1 MFTEMDEYQEMER
14 FGMENDF
21 EDGQWINGEYYYR
34 KRRDKRH
41 QTKDDV
47 LYGVFAESD
56 SDDSSSAKKRRRDLS
71 NKTDFTKPVSFVSTG
86 LAMPSEEIERSSRE
100 QLSED
105 DGGDNRPCLGLDSTS
120 SGSGIGFTSNSGS
133 ISKTFAANNLD
144 EDDNDADGSFL
155 PTAFGRKILE
165 GVQRRRIEREKSK
178 LDKKSQGGRKDIEL
192 GNVGGFEKYTKGI
205 GMKLMEKMG
214 YTGGGLGKNEQGIV
228 APIEA
233 KLRPKNMGMGFNDFK
248 EAKLPALQEP
258 EEKKSLPRTTQAV
271 NKSKEKLWTK
281 QAKGKKKDRYITA
294 EELLVKKQEQGIEV
308 VQKVFDMRGPQLRV
322 LTNLEDLNSEERARE
337 RDIPMPELQHNV
349 KLIVNLA
356 ELDIQKL
363 DRDLRN
369 ERETVVSL
377 QMEKEKLQKEAAH
390 QKTQLDNMEQ
400 IVRALDI
407 INEERDKGK
416 LTLDSLAKYFG
427 DLRRRFTE
435 DYKLCNLSCIACSFA
450 LPLLFNIFQRWDP
463 IQNPLHGL
471 EVISSWKNLLQG
483 GDDISDLSDVGS
495 PYTQLVMEVVL
506 PAVRISGINTW
517 QARDPEPMLR
527 FLESWEKLL
536 PPSVL
541 QTMLDNIVLP
551 KLSSAVDV
559 WDPRREIVPIHVWV
573 HPWLPLLGQKL
584 ESLYWK
590 ICDKLANALQAW
602 HPSDGSAYTILS
614 PWKTVFDST
623 SWERLMVRSIIP
635 KLMNAMQEFQINPAN
650 QNLDQFQ
657 WVMSWASVIPIHRM
671 VELLELHFFPK
682 WQQVLYHWLCS
693 GPNFEEVTRWY
704 LGWKELLPQE
714 LLANEL
720 IRNQLNVGL
729 DMMNQAVEGMEVVQ
743 PGLRENISYLRVR
756 EQRQFEAQQ
765 KAAADARQ
773 QAAASL
779 GGTTQMDGIGGAFEM
794 SLKEVIE
801 AHAQQHELL
810 FKPKPGRMY
819 DGHQIYG
826 FGNISVIVDSQNQ
839 KVFAQHEESWS
850 LVTLEQLLQMH
861 KNSALK

>member
-1 MFTEMDEYQEMER
+1 MDEYQEMER
-14 FGMENDF
+14 FSMDNEF
-21 EDGQWINGEYYYR
+21 EDGQWENGEFYYR
-34 KRRDKRH
+34 KRKDKRH

-47 LYGVFAESD
+47 LYGVFADSD
-56 SDDSSSAKKRRRDLS
+56 SEDSASGKRRRKDLS
-71 NKTDFTKPVSFVSTG
+71 GRADFTKPVNFVSTG
-86 LAMPSEEIERSSRE
+86 VVMPTQEIERSSRE
-100 QLSED
+100 QLNED
-105 DGGDNRPCLGLDSTS
+105 DDRPGLGVGSAS
-120 SGSGIGFTSNSGS
+120 FGSGIGFNSNSGFV
-133 ISKTFAANNLD
+133 SKNDGNNEVD
-144 EDDNDADGSFL
+144 EHHDDGGGDNFL
-155 PTAFGRKILE
+155 PTAFGRKIME
-165 GVQRRRIEREKSK
+165 GVQRREREREKSK
-178 LDKKSQGGRKDIEL
+178 LVKKSQGGGKDVKL
-192 GNVGGFEKYTKGI
+192 GDVGGFEKHTKGI

-233 KLRPKNMGMGFNDFK
+233 KLRPKNMGMGFNDYK
-248 EAKLPALQEP
+248 ETKLPTLQEP
-258 EEKKSLPRTTQAV
+258 EEKKSLPGITQAV
-271 NKSKEKLWTK
+271 NRKEKLWTK
-281 QAKGKKKDRYITA
+281 QARGKKKDRYITA

-308 VQKVFDMRGPQLRV
+308 VQKVFDMRGPQVRV
-322 LTNLEDLNSEERARE
+322 LTNLEDLNAEEKARE
-337 RDIPMPELQHNV
+337 KDIPMPELQHNV

-369 ERETVVSL
+369 ERETLVSL
-377 QMEKEKLQKEAAH
+377 QMEKEKLQKDAAH
-390 QKTQLDNMEQ
+390 QKTQLDNTEE
-400 IVRALDI
+400 IVSVLGAISAEDSL
-407 INEERDKGK
+407 GK

-427 DLRRRFTE
+427 DLRRRFAE

-450 LPLLFNIFQRWDP
+450 LPLLIRMFQGWDP
-463 IQNPLHGL
+463 LQNPLHGL
-471 EVISSWKNLLQG
+471 EVMSSWKNLLRA
-483 GDDISDLSDVGS
+483 GDDIFDLSDVGS
-495 PYTQLVMEVVL
+495 PYTLLVMEVVL

-559 WDPRREIVPIHVWV
+559 WDPRRETVPIHVWV

-584 ESLYWK
+584 ETLYWK
-590 ICDKLANALQAW
+590 ICDKLGNALQAW

-614 PWKTVFDST
+614 PWKTVFDSI

-635 KLMNAMQEFQINPAN
+635 KLMNVLQEFQVNPAS
-650 QNLDQFQ
+650 QKLDQFH
-657 WVMSWASVIPIHRM
+657 WVMSWASIIPIHRM

-693 GPNFEEVTRWY
+693 GPNFEEVTQWY
-704 LGWKELLPQE
+704 LGWKGLLPQE
-714 LLANEL
+714 LLANEQV
-720 IRNQLNVGL
+720 RYQLNIGL

-743 PGLRENISYLRVR
+743 PGLRENISYLRVL
-756 EQRQFEAQQ
+756 EQRQFEAQ

-779 GGTTQMDGIGGAFEM
+779 GGTAQMDGFGGVLDM

-819 DGHQIYG
+819 NGHQIYG
-826 FGNISVIVDSQNQ
+826 FGNISIIVDSLNQ
-839 KVFAQHEESWS
+839 KVFAQHEDRWS
-850 LVTLEQLLQMH
+850 LVTLEQLLEMH
-861 KNSALK
+861 KNSI

>member
-1 MFTEMDEYQEMER
+1 MD
-14 FGMENDF
+14 NDF
-21 EDGQWINGEYYYR
+21 EDGQWINGEFYYR
-34 KRRDKRH
+34 KRKDKRH

-47 LYGVFAESD
+47 LYGVFADSD
-56 SDDSSSAKKRRRDLS
+56 SDDSSSAKKRRKDLS
-71 NKTDFTKPVSFVSTG
+71 NKTDFTKPVNFVSTG
-86 LAMPSEEIERSSRE
+86 VVMPTQEIERNSRE
-100 QLSED
+100 QVNED
-105 DGGDNRPCLGLDSTS
+105 DGGGVGDRPGLGLGSTNF
-120 SGSGIGFTSNSGS
+120 GSGIGFTSNSGS
-133 ISKTFAANNLD
+133 FSKNVGNNEVD
-144 EDDNDADGSFL
+144 EHDNDDDGFL
-155 PTAFGRKILE
+155 PTAFGRKIKE
-165 GVQRRRIEREKSK
+165 GAQRREREREKSK
-178 LDKKSQGGRKDIEL
+178 LVKKSQGGRREAEL
-192 GNVGGFEKYTKGI
+192 GDVGRFEKFTKGI

-233 KLRPKNMGMGFNDFK
+233 KLRPKNMGMGFNDYK
-248 EAKLPALQEP
+248 ETKLPALQEP
-258 EEKKSLPRTTQAV
+258 EEKKSLPGTTQAV
-271 NKSKEKLWTK
+271 NKSKGKLWTK
-281 QAKGKKKDRYITA
+281 QASGKKKDRYITA

-308 VQKVFDMRGPQLRV
+308 VQKVFDMRGPQVRV
-322 LTNLEDLNSEERARE
+322 LTNLEDLNAEEKARE
-337 RDIPMPELQHNV
+337 NDIPMPELQHNV

-390 QKTQLDNMEQ
+390 QKTQLDNTEQ
-400 IVRALDI
+400 IVSVLDI
-407 INEERDKGK
+407 ISEENSVGK

-427 DLRRRFTE
+427 DLRRRFAE

-450 LPLLFNIFQRWDP
+450 LPLLIRVFQGWDP
-463 IQNPLHGL
+463 LQNPLHGL
-471 EVISSWKNLLQG
+471 EVMSSWKNLLQG
-483 GDDISDLSDVGS
+483 GDDIFDLSDVGS

-536 PPSVL
+536 PSSVL

-559 WDPRREIVPIHVWV
+559 WDPRRETVPIHVWV

-590 ICDKLANALQAW
+590 ICDKLGNALQAW

-635 KLMNAMQEFQINPAN
+635 KLMNVLQEFQVNPAS
-650 QNLDQFQ
+650 QNLDQFH

-693 GPNFEEVTRWY
+693 GPNFEEVTQWY
-704 LGWKELLPQE
+704 LGWKGLLPQE
-714 LLANEL
+714 LLANEQ
-720 IRNQLNVGL
+720 IRYQLNIGL

-743 PGLRENISYLRVR
+743 PGLRENISYLRVL

-773 QAAASL
+773 QAAVSL
-779 GGTTQMDGIGGAFEM
+779 GGTTQMDGIGGVLEM

-819 DGHQIYG
+819 NGHQIYG
-826 FGNISVIVDSQNQ
+826 FGNISIIVDSLNQ
-839 KVFAQHEESWS
+839 KVFAQHEERWS
-850 LVTLEQLLQMH
+850 LVTLEQLLEMH
-861 KNSALK
+861 KNSILK